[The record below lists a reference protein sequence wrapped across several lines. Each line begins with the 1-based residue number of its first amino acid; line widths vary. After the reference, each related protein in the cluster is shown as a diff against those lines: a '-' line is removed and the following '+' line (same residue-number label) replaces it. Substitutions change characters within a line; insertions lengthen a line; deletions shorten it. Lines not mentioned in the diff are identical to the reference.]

1 MSRITPYSAVNLYPE
16 SAVDADSW
24 NIFPTPEVVAITI
37 KALEKRGIKVSHAA
51 NGDEALA
58 AVRKLIPPN
67 AEVMSGSSTTLIEI
81 GFEDYVAGGKSGW
94 NLLHTKITAE
104 DDPVKRAELRR
115 KSVTADYFISS
126 VNAISQRGEIVACDA
141 SGSRVGA
148 WPFAAGHLVL
158 VAGVNK
164 IVPTVEDALNRIRK
178 YVFPLENTRAMKAY
192 GTPSMIGKCVILA
205 NEKQEGRINLVL
217 VSESLGY

>member
-1 MSRITPYSAVNLYPE
+1 MRIRGT
-16 SAVDADSW
+16 
-24 NIFPTPEVVAITI
+24 FFRHPEVVAITI

-58 AVRKLIPPN
+58 TVRKLIPPN

-126 VNAISQRGEIVACDA
+126 VNAISREVRLLLAMPAEAVSVRGLLLRGILFW
-141 SGSRVGA
+141 SQGSIKLSPRSRT
-148 WPFAAGHLVL
+148 H
-158 VAGVNK
+158 
-164 IVPTVEDALNRIRK
+164 
-178 YVFPLENTRAMKAY
+178 
-192 GTPSMIGKCVILA
+192 
-205 NEKQEGRINLVL
+205 
-217 VSESLGY
+217 